1 MPLHL
6 RVLLSLTLLSLLGA
20 FLPLRPLSKLSVLLA
35 VALVLTWW
43 LYRRYTLSL
52 RAAISRALEIA
63 AGNLARRPVAGN
75 GSEVGVLAR
84 ALEVVASETRVR
96 LARLGEERS
105 EMDALIN
112 GMNEGVLVLAA
123 GGDVLR
129 ANPAALAIFGL
140 SGDPRGLPTEVV
152 DRRPEFLALARRA
165 LEGETVPPTE
175 LRRGDRQLVVTGQPL
190 AAGGAVIFCLDVS
203 EMRRLED
210 VRRDFVAN
218 ASHELKTPLTVL
230 RGYLETLE
238 DENLPAALRKQFL
251 ETLRANADRLQRVV
265 EDLLDLSRIESGG
278 WRVEPVALS
287 LATVARESWTEFAER
302 ADAGEVEFHCDVNP
316 EILRVAA
323 DPAALRQVFCNL
335 YDNAL
340 RYTPPGGAVTVTAAR
355 VGEAVRVE
363 VGDNGSGIS
372 AAHLSRIFERFYRAD
387 SGRARSGGGTGLGL
401 AIVRHFVERHGG
413 EIDAASELGSG
424 TTIGFTLPAAEE
436 DTDAAPVEARITEG
450 VESLRR
456 WVG

>member
-1 MPLHL
+1 
-6 RVLLSLTLLSLLGA
+6 
-20 FLPLRPLSKLSVLLA
+20 
-35 VALVLTWW
+35 
-43 LYRRYTLSL
+43 
-52 RAAISRALEIA
+52 
-63 AGNLARRPVAGN
+63 
-75 GSEVGVLAR
+75 
-84 ALEVVASETRVR
+84 
-96 LARLGEERS
+96 
-105 EMDALIN
+105 
-112 GMNEGVLVLAA
+112 MNEGVLALDAN
-123 GGDVLR
+123 GDVLR
-129 ANPAALAIFGL
+129 ANPAACGIFGL
-140 SGDPRGLPTEVV
+140 NGELVGLPTEAV

-165 LEGETVPPTE
+165 LAGETVPPTE
-175 LRRGDRQLVVTGQPL
+175 LRRGDRQLVITGQPL
-190 AAGGAVIFCLDVS
+190 QAGGAVIFCLDVS

-251 ETLRANADRLQRVV
+251 ETLKANADRLQRVV

-340 RYTPPGGAVTVTAAR
+340 RYTPPGGAVTVTAGC

-363 VGDNGSGIS
+363 VRDTGSGIS

-387 SGRARSGGGTGLGL
+387 SGRARIEGGTGLGL

-413 EIDAASELGSG
+413 EVDAASELGRG
-424 TTIGFTLPAAEE
+424 TTIGFTLPPVEE
-436 DTDAAPVEARITEG
+436 DVGSLQAAPPTPDDAVP
-450 VESLRR
+450 LRR
-456 WVG
+456 QML